1 MLQDSL
7 DSFLN
12 QKLDEKSKRIASI
25 WDKNNLMND
34 YSVSDALD
42 PMEIKFNLIKDEN
55 KLVAMRLDI
64 NKEKAKK
71 NFQLM
76 KINLKLL
83 TS

>member
-1 MLQDSL
+1 MQLFIFLQDSL

-25 WDKNNLMND
+25 WDKNNLLND

-71 NFQLM
+71 
-76 KINLKLL
+76 
-83 TS
+83 